1 MLSTTMK
8 HLALISLL
16 FMLSVCSAQTPMNP
30 FSGGDA
36 YGPGLSYPV
45 YSSPFSPASFVA
57 GNNTTA
63 ISPVFLGAAV
73 FPPEFRSINQ
83 SYYHPI
89 LPMWDQ
95 FTFYLP
101 FPSVTDFLQ
110 EDWKP
115 AAQDYNTPAI
125 RQFMQEDRYREG
137 VEPHNDP
144 DRMGLNRFLD
154 DDEPPERPLL

>member
-1 MLSTTMK
+1 MVATTMK
-8 HLALISLL
+8 RLALISLL
-16 FMLSVCSAQTPMNP
+16 FVLSVCCAKGPINP

-36 YGPGLSYPV
+36 YGPGLSYPG
-45 YSSPFSPASFVA
+45 YINPFSPAFFVA

-63 ISPVFLGAAV
+63 ISPVFLGATV
-73 FPPEFRSINQ
+73 FSPEFRFINQ
-83 SYYHPI
+83 SYYHPL

-101 FPSVTDFLQ
+101 FSSVKDFLR

-125 RQFMQEDRYREG
+125 RQFMQKDGYLEG

-154 DDEPPERPLL
+154 DDEPPERPLI